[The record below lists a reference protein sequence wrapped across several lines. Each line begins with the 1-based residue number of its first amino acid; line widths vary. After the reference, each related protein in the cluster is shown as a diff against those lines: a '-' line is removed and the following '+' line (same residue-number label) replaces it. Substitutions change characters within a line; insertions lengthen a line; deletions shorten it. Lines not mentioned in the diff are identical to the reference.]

1 MLKVEYRKI
10 GEVKKKVEFASEKE
24 LDCFLNG
31 ETVMDIND
39 YWVELAGAKV
49 VKVIREL

>member
-1 MLKVEYRKI
+1 MFRVEYRKI
-10 GEVKKKVEFASEKE
+10 GEAIKTVEFANEKE
-24 LDCFLNG
+24 LDGFLNG
-31 ETVMDIND
+31 ETVTDINE